1 MIAKTNQE
9 SKNHKKTAPLPIAN
23 NTKRDKKKN
32 TPAKKNQDD
41 LIDEAS
47 IESFPASDPP
57 GYRSKTSIDK
67 ENIDLLH

>member
-9 SKNHKKTAPLPIAN
+9 SKNLKKSIPLPIAN
-23 NTKRDKKKN
+23 NAKTNKKKR
-32 TPAKKNQDD
+32 TPTKKTQDD

-67 ENIDLLH
+67 ENVDLLH